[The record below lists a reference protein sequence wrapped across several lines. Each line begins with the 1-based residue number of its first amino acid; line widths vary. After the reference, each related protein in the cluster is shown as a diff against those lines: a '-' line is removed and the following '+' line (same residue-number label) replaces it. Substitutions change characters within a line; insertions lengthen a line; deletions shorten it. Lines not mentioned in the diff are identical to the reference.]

1 MAQRHPRDAVGP
13 YRIAERA
20 FAADIEPVVLP
31 AALRERV
38 LAAAR
43 NEPQELPRSFGLR
56 TRLAATWP
64 MPVAVAVIAAAVL
77 LTGSLYGLFQSR
89 GGTANAAARAFLARS
104 DTQRLQL
111 NGLPL
116 KGASGLVAFNTRG
129 DAWLV
134 VHHLPSAPGGRVYQ
148 IWILDRT
155 HASPAGS
162 FSGGA
167 ATSSIRLTKRL
178 PAGSAVI
185 AVSLEAVGGQRR
197 LRGPLQF
204 ATGPV

>member
-1 MAQRHPRDAVGP
+1 MAQRHPRDAVVP
-13 YRIAERA
+13 
-20 FAADIEPVVLP
+20 DHEPVAPP

-43 NEPQELPRSFGLR
+43 NEPQELPRSFGPR
-56 TRLAATWP
+56 TRLAAAWP
-64 MPVAVAVIAAAVL
+64 MPVAVLAAAVL
-77 LTGSLYGLFQSR
+77 VTGSLYGLFQSR
-89 GGTANAAARAFLARS
+89 GGSANAAARAFLARS
-104 DTQRLQL
+104 DTQRLAL
-111 NGLPL
+111 H
-116 KGASGLVAFNTRG
+116 GASGLVAVNTRG

-155 HASPAGS
+155 HTSPAGT

-167 ATSSIRLTKRL
+167 ATSSVRLTKRL

-185 AVSLEAVGGQRR
+185 AVSLEPVGGPRR

>member
-1 MAQRHPRDAVGP
+1 MAQRHPRDAVVP
-13 YRIAERA
+13 
-20 FAADIEPVVLP
+20 DHEPVAPPVT
-31 AALRERV
+31 LRERV

-43 NEPQELPRSFGLR
+43 NEPQELPRSFDLR
-56 TRLAATWP
+56 TRLAAAWP
-64 MPVAVAVIAAAVL
+64 MPVAVTVLAASVL
-77 LTGSLYGLFQSR
+77 VTGSLYGLFLSR
-89 GGTANAAARAFLARS
+89 GGSANAAARVFLARS

-111 NGLPL
+111 N
-116 KGASGLVAFNTRG
+116 GASGLVAFNTRG

-134 VHHLPSAPGGRVYQ
+134 VHPLPSAPGGRVYQ

-155 HASPAGS
+155 HTSPAGS

-167 ATSSIRLTKRL
+167 ATSSVRLTKRL

-185 AVSLEAVGGQRR
+185 AVSLEAADGPHR

>member
-1 MAQRHPRDAVGP
+1 MAQRHPRDAVVP
-13 YRIAERA
+13 
-20 FAADIEPVVLP
+20 DHEPVAPP

-43 NEPQELPRSFGLR
+43 NEHQELPRSLGLR
-56 TRLAATWP
+56 TRLAAAWP
-64 MPVAVAVIAAAVL
+64 MPVAVAVLAAAVL
-77 LTGSLYGLFQSR
+77 VTGSLYGLFQSS
-89 GGTANAAARAFLARS
+89 GGNANAAARAFLARS
-104 DTQRLQL
+104 DTQRLAVH
-111 NGLPL
+111 
-116 KGASGLVAFNTRG
+116 GASGLVAFNTRG

-185 AVSLEAVGGQRR
+185 AVSLEAVGGPRR